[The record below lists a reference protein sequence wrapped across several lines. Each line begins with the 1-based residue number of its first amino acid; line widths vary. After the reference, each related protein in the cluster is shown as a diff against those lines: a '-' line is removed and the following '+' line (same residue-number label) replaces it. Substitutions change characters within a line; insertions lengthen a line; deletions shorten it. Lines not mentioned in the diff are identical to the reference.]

1 MTDRPR
7 SPVPFASWEWALTQG
22 SFEEVYAT
30 LDEVVQHL
38 EEGRLPLADSV
49 ACYELGVRLAERCD
63 RFLAEAELR
72 VSRLEEVA
80 ARVYD
85 AGEAE
90 DDDDAPDA

>member
-1 MTDRPR
+1 MSDGARPAT
-7 SPVPFASWEWALTQG
+7 PFASWEWAATEG

-30 LDEVVQHL
+30 LEEVVGHL
-38 EEGRLPLADSV
+38 EAGRLSLADSV

-63 RFLAEAELR
+63 RLLADAELR

-85 AGEAE
+85 AGKAE
-90 DDDDAPDA
+90 DDDDAASA